1 MIKKIVV
8 MGEPVPK
15 GRPRVAIRG
24 RFPVFYT
31 PKETREAEDDFVKQA
46 VKSGK
51 PGFPT
56 EGPVS
61 INIRFY
67 KKRPKSKPKGERHWT
82 SKPDLD
88 NLVKLVLDAMN
99 KIFFK
104 DDAQVVQITAFKEYD
119 EVPRTEVIIIEL

>member
-1 MIKKIVV
+1 MNKIVV

-46 VKSGK
+46 VKSGDS
-51 PGFPT
+51 GFPT

-67 KKRPKSKPKGERHWT
+67 KKRPKSKPKGELYWT
-82 SKPDLD
+82 TKPDLD
-88 NLVKLVLDAMN
+88 NFVKLSMDAMN

-104 DDAQVVQITAFKEYD
+104 DDSQVVKIIASKEYD
-119 EVPRTEVIIIEL
+119 EVPRTEVDIIEL